1 MSSVTRFMKQVAP
14 SNTYYNVNS
23 AVLAGTNLYELVPSA
38 RNVVANYP
46 PGYVQ
51 LMSGGS
57 LPTQLAAQGDATNL
71 VLRDMGKT
79 IYAPVASLSGNAGYF
94 RQVQL
99 MKPGVLS
106 SAGVLGAAAVPDAY
120 SPYFT
125 CYIAVPMNGVL
136 AGVLSGLS
144 AVAGGQM

>member
-1 MSSVTRFMKQVAP
+1 M
-14 SNTYYNVNS
+14 
-23 AVLAGTNLYELVPSA
+23 LAGTNLYELVPSA
-38 RNVVANYP
+38 GNIVANYP

-51 LMSGGS
+51 LLSGVAS

-106 SAGVLGAAAVPDAY
+106 SAGILGGAAFPDAN